1 MVSLQVTLLLQTL
14 ILALLIPQALP
25 AGVFELHIIS
35 FGPGPGLGAQK
46 SPCNARG
53 PCRLFFR
60 VCLKPGASQETAE
73 SLCALGAAPSTR
85 GPVYTEQPGAPAAAL
100 PLPDGLVRVPFR
112 DAWPGT
118 FSLIIE
124 TWREQLGERAGGP
137 AWNLLARVAGRRRL
151 AAGGPWARDVQRAG
165 AWELHFSYRARCEP
179 PAVGAACLRLCRS
192 RSAPS
197 RCAPGLLPC
206 APFAEE
212 CEATRGLCLDLG
224 HALRCRCRA
233 GFAGPRCEH
242 HLDDCAGRACA
253 NGGTCVEG
261 GGGARRCSCALG
273 FGGRDCRE
281 RADPC
286 ASRPCAHGGRCY
298 AHFSGLVCA
307 CAPGYMGVR
316 CEFSVRPDG
325 ADGVPA
331 VPRGLR
337 QADPQRFLL
346 PPALGLLVAA
356 GLAGAALLLVH
367 VRRRSPARDPG
378 TRLLS
383 GTREP
388 SVHTL
393 PDALNNLRIQ
403 DGAGDGPRTLGCE
416 CSPRSRIRAK
426 RDSQLRVPGS
436 HLVTMNNQARKP
448 APSPARANIPSRTP
462 NPIRTATP
470 VRVSNPAHNPTP
482 VRTSTRA
489 PVSTMAHNQSP
500 VRTSTP
506 VRVPAPVPTPP
517 PIRFPTPAPTPAPA
531 RSPAPVPTPAPVRTP
546 APVPTPAPVR
556 TPAPVP
562 PPAPVRAPKLARESL
577 PNSASPMV
585 QPSSSRR
592 ESSLSKGPTLT
603 QKEESSTHIPAE
615 GIQDPFPVLTAVASK
630 TLGSTHQLDAKA
642 SSTSGPTSGPTPGP
656 ISALQF
662 FTTQLKEDPALGRI
676 PTLSPSPSFIST
688 KAVPSTSDNS
698 PAANRILIRVT
709 YWSLSASSTATFPR
723 QEEERATETTGEF
736 EVFVDG
742 KLVHSKKKGDGFVDE
757 TGLKK
762 LMGIIDEEIKKR

>member
-1 MVSLQVTLLLQTL
+1 MVSLQVSLLPQTL
-14 ILALLIPQALP
+14 ILALLLPQVRLDRCLGPRDPLTLWPSPSQALP
-25 AGVFELHIIS
+25 AGVFELQILS
-35 FGPGPGLGAQK
+35 FGPGPSPGAPR

-60 VCLKPGASQETAE
+60 VCLKPGVSQEAAE
-73 SLCALGAAPSTR
+73 SLCALGAALSTH

-165 AWELHFSYRARCEP
+165 AWELHFSYRARCQP
-179 PAVGAACLRLCRS
+179 PAVGAACARLCRP

-197 RCAPGLLPC
+197 RCGPGLRPC
-206 APFAEE
+206 APFPQE
-212 CEATRGLCLDLG
+212 CEAPPICREGCSPEHGYCEDPDECHCLEGWTGPLCTVPVSASSCPNSRVPGPGNTGCLLPGPGPCDGNPCANGGSCSETSGSFECTCPRGFYGLRCEVSGVTCADGPCFNGGLCVGGEEPDSAYVCHCPPGFQGSNCEKRVDRCSPQPCQNGGLCLDLG

-253 NGGTCVEG
+253 NGGTCVE

-316 CEFSVRPDG
+316 CEFAVRPEG
-325 ADGVPA
+325 ADAVPA
-331 VPRGLR
+331 APRGLR

-356 GLAGAALLLVH
+356 GLAGAALLLIH
-367 VRRRSPARDPG
+367 VRRRGPGRDTG

-403 DGAGDGPRTLGCE
+403 DGAGDGPSSADWNHPEDGD
-416 CSPRSRIRAK
+416 SRSIY
-426 RDSQLRVPGS
+426 VI
-436 HLVTMNNQARKP
+436 P
-448 APSPARANIPSRTP
+448 APSIY
-462 NPIRTATP
+462 
-470 VRVSNPAHNPTP
+470 
-482 VRTSTRA
+482 
-489 PVSTMAHNQSP
+489 
-500 VRTSTP
+500 
-506 VRVPAPVPTPP
+506 
-517 PIRFPTPAPTPAPA
+517 
-531 RSPAPVPTPAPVRTP
+531 
-546 APVPTPAPVR
+546 
-556 TPAPVP
+556 
-562 PPAPVRAPKLARESL
+562 ARE
-577 PNSASPMV
+577 A
-585 QPSSSRR
+585 
-592 ESSLSKGPTLT
+592 
-603 QKEESSTHIPAE
+603 
-615 GIQDPFPVLTAVASK
+615 
-630 TLGSTHQLDAKA
+630 
-642 SSTSGPTSGPTPGP
+642 
-656 ISALQF
+656 
-662 FTTQLKEDPALGRI
+662 
-676 PTLSPSPSFIST
+676 
-688 KAVPSTSDNS
+688 
-698 PAANRILIRVT
+698 
-709 YWSLSASSTATFPR
+709 
-723 QEEERATETTGEF
+723 
-736 EVFVDG
+736 
-742 KLVHSKKKGDGFVDE
+742 
-757 TGLKK
+757 
-762 LMGIIDEEIKKR
+762 

>member
-1 MVSLQVTLLLQTL
+1 MVSLQVVLLLQTL
-14 ILALLIPQALP
+14 ILALLISQALP
-25 AGVFELHIIS
+25 AGVFELQIVS
-35 FGPGPGLGAQK
+35 FGPGPGPGAPR

-53 PCRLFFR
+53 SCRLFFR
-60 VCLKPGASQETAE
+60 VCLKPGASQEAAE
-73 SLCALGAAPSTR
+73 SLCALGAALSTR

-124 TWREQLGERAGGP
+124 TWREQLGEQAGGP

-151 AAGGPWARDVQRAG
+151 AAGGPWARDAQRAG

-179 PAVGAACLRLCRS
+179 PAGGAACVRLCRL

-197 RCAPGLLPC
+197 PCAPGLLPC
-206 APFAEE
+206 APFPEE
-212 CEATRGLCLDLG
+212 CEAPREFLSRCREGCSPEHGYCEEPGECHCLEGWTGPLCTVPVSTSSCLNSRVPGPASTGCLLPGPGPCDGNPCANGGSCSETSGSFECTCPRGFYGLRCEVSGVTCADGPCFNGGLCVGGEEPDSAYVCHCPPGFQGSNCEKRVDRCSLQPCQNGGLCLDLG

-383 GTREP
+383 GTRKP

-403 DGAGDGPRTLGCE
+403 DGAGDGLSSSVDWNHPE
-416 CSPRSRIRAK
+416 D
-426 RDSQLRVPGS
+426 RDSRSIYVI
-436 HLVTMNNQARKP
+436 P
-448 APSPARANIPSRTP
+448 APSIY
-462 NPIRTATP
+462 
-470 VRVSNPAHNPTP
+470 
-482 VRTSTRA
+482 
-489 PVSTMAHNQSP
+489 
-500 VRTSTP
+500 
-506 VRVPAPVPTPP
+506 
-517 PIRFPTPAPTPAPA
+517 
-531 RSPAPVPTPAPVRTP
+531 
-546 APVPTPAPVR
+546 
-556 TPAPVP
+556 
-562 PPAPVRAPKLARESL
+562 ARE
-577 PNSASPMV
+577 A
-585 QPSSSRR
+585 
-592 ESSLSKGPTLT
+592 
-603 QKEESSTHIPAE
+603 
-615 GIQDPFPVLTAVASK
+615 
-630 TLGSTHQLDAKA
+630 
-642 SSTSGPTSGPTPGP
+642 
-656 ISALQF
+656 
-662 FTTQLKEDPALGRI
+662 
-676 PTLSPSPSFIST
+676 
-688 KAVPSTSDNS
+688 
-698 PAANRILIRVT
+698 
-709 YWSLSASSTATFPR
+709 
-723 QEEERATETTGEF
+723 
-736 EVFVDG
+736 
-742 KLVHSKKKGDGFVDE
+742 
-757 TGLKK
+757 
-762 LMGIIDEEIKKR
+762 